1 MNNMNANI
9 NKTIKLL
16 VKRKIFK
23 TEEEAIQS
31 LLRDYIMG
39 QIAGLRR
46 EICRFERKYGM
57 SFQQFSD
64 YIHDRSVLLE
74 KGNLPADQRVNLNR
88 TIMDEE
94 DAWLDWK
101 VAREMLDNWLGISEE
116 IADGNKIFF
125 RRTVFF

>member
-46 EICRFERKYGM
+46 EIGRFERKYGM

-64 YIHDRSVLLE
+64 YIHDRSVS
-74 KGNLPADQRVNLNR
+74 KITGMKQ
-88 TIMDEE
+88 
-94 DAWLDWK
+94 
-101 VAREMLDNWLGISEE
+101 
-116 IADGNKIFF
+116 KIFCYCLKCL
-125 RRTVFF
+125 T

>member
-46 EICRFERKYGM
+46 EIARFERKYGM

-74 KGNLPADQRVNLNR
+74 KNNLPADQCVNLNR

-116 IADGNKIFF
+116 IAA
-125 RRTVFF
+125 